1 MPPGKKPGTVVLN
14 ISTPN
19 LAEFDIESVLEAIA
33 AGEPAAET
41 ALVRQYSRGLL
52 LMLTQRCGDV
62 ELAADMHQDTFMVV
76 LTRLRKQALDNP
88 QQVKAF
94 IHTTAV
100 NLFINHY
107 RKEKRHNTWGDD
119 DAVSAAADP
128 APDQV
133 RRLEKKDTAKLV
145 HAVINELP
153 GQRDREILWLYFID
167 EIEKPAICAQLD
179 LSTAHFDRVLYRA
192 KQRLRQKLEFQVG
205 DFS

>member
-1 MPPGKKPGTVVLN
+1 MLN

-19 LAEFDIESVLEAIA
+19 LAEFDIESVLKAIA

-41 ALVRQYSRGLL
+41 ALVHQYSRGLL

-88 QQVKAF
+88 QQIKAF
-94 IHTTAV
+94 IHSTAV

-107 RKEKRHNTWGDD
+107 RKEKRRNTWGDD
-119 DAVSAAADP
+119 DAVGAAADP

-145 HAVINELP
+145 HAVIKELP
-153 GQRDREILWLYFID
+153 GERDRKILWLYFID
-167 EIEKPAICAQLD
+167 EIEKPAICTQLD
-179 LSTAHFDRVLYRA
+179 LSTEHFDRVLYRA
-192 KQRLRQKLEFQVG
+192 KQRLRQKLELQVG